1 MVTKFLPLGAV
12 RGGCK
17 GFLCNIFA
25 MSYESKIISK
35 IYGFFFFPPKGIE
48 KYKLINLKFR
58 FGDTKHWEYL
68 TLGSVTSIT
77 IDRNLVA
84 LL

>member
-1 MVTKFLPLGAV
+1 MELGE
-12 RGGCK
+12 GELT

-35 IYGFFFFPPKGIE
+35 ICGGFFPPKGIE
-48 KYKLINLKFR
+48 KYKLINSKFR
-58 FGDTKHWEYL
+58 FGDHKHWDYL
-68 TLGSVTSIT
+68 TLHSVTSIT
-77 IDRNLVA
+77 RNLMA